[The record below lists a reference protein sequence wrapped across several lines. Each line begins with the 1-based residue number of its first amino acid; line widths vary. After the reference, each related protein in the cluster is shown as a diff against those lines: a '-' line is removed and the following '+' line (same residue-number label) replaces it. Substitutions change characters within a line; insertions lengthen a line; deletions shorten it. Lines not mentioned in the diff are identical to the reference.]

1 MDTNLFAIPTANN
14 RRFRDIPTNVSEKSG
29 IFVAGNRKNLDKSH
43 FTFSRVISHKSL
55 NHSKIISQSPKT
67 ITSRGPPVRKLVWY
81 GDYYHNH
88 CMFRMTNWPIAK
100 AGTILWLGKA
110 KSTPG
115 VAKTDRRRIH
125 AKSGITVEDPWLSP
139 SPTLARGG
147 LKLMGFNWSPKVQLV
162 PLVARV
168 PALPRPVVQVER
180 RRRVRVDVRL
190 VPRCSCGRCK
200 SPCITFDAVTS
211 HAWKKWK
218 WKSVIIFSGF

>member
-1 MDTNLFAIPTANN
+1 M
-14 RRFRDIPTNVSEKSG
+14 
-29 IFVAGNRKNLDKSH
+29 
-43 FTFSRVISHKSL
+43 ISHKSL

-88 CMFRMTNWPIAK
+88 CMFRMTNWRI
-100 AGTILWLGKA
+100 GQDRNHLVVLGKA

-115 VAKTDRRRIH
+115 VAQTDRRRIH
-125 AKSGITVEDPWLSP
+125 AKSAITEEDPWLSP
-139 SPTLARGG
+139 SPTLAQGG
-147 LKLMGFNWSPKVQLV
+147 MKLMGFNWSPKVQLV

-200 SPCITFDAVTS
+200 SPRITFDAVTS
-211 HAWKKWK
+211 HAWKKGK

>member
-43 FTFSRVISHKSL
+43 FTFWRVISHKSL

-88 CMFRMTNWPIAK
+88 CMFRMTNWPMAK

-139 SPTLARGG
+139 SPTLAQGG
-147 LKLMGFNWSPKVQLV
+147 WNWWGSTGPQKFNSSP
-162 PLVARV
+162 
-168 PALPRPVVQVER
+168 
-180 RRRVRVDVRL
+180 
-190 VPRCSCGRCK
+190 
-200 SPCITFDAVTS
+200 
-211 HAWKKWK
+211 
-218 WKSVIIFSGF
+218 